1 MGDVRFRGTNGYFAL
16 TSDIPDVSNLCRFNF
31 VNSISECRSDRINF
45 LLGFTGYD
53 IDLSDFDNYPD
64 GTILLISVV
73 NNAVSIRHQ
82 SGIWYSRGYSMNKSE
97 SYNTYKGEI
106 NLITK
111 NNGTVHHY
119 SFN

>member
-1 MGDVRFRGTNGYFAL
+1 M
-16 TSDIPDVSNLCRFNF
+16 SDIPDVSNLCRFNF
-31 VNSISECRSDRINF
+31 INSISECRSDRINF